1 MMRCKTITHL
11 SCCSVCAWSNCN
23 RSECRRW
30 DTPCNQ
36 CFHGSLST
44 NSGGSE
50 QSAAWCGKH
59 DGDDCCCYWA
69 VWSLG
74 RGSMMASS
82 VEKLWL
88 LCWQSFGLVVN
99 GAELSGWEVSV
110 IAKFL
115 LLFFVR
121 GISINHRHRVKD
133 ENSSVVTRLK
143 SGCPTSFALFRTS
156 HFKNWC
162 WCIRHRL
169 TSHNTAAALD
179 IYCLNQLNT
188 QANSILQLPNLPH
201 HTTRYTTKS
210 LLRLPSPSSTLLDNW
225 L

>member
-1 MMRCKTITHL
+1 MMMRCKTITHL

-82 VEKLWL
+82 VE
-88 LCWQSFGLVVN
+88 N
-99 GAELSGWEVSV
+99 M
-110 IAKFL
+110 
-115 LLFFVR
+115 
-121 GISINHRHRVKD
+121 
-133 ENSSVVTRLK
+133 
-143 SGCPTSFALFRTS
+143 
-156 HFKNWC
+156 
-162 WCIRHRL
+162 
-169 TSHNTAAALD
+169 AALLAIFWLGCQWGWAVRLRSVSD
-179 IYCLNQLNT
+179 CKIFIVVLRER
-188 QANSILQLPNLPH
+188 NLDQ
-201 HTTRYTTKS
+201 
-210 LLRLPSPSSTLLDNW
+210 SSTSCQRWELFCRDSTKKW
-225 L
+225 VSHKFCII